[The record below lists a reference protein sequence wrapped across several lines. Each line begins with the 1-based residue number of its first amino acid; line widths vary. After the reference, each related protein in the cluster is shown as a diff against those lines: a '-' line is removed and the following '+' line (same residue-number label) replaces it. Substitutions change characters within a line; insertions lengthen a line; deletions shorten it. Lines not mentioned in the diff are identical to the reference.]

1 MEYLVSLIC
10 HSCSELLTVLNMS
23 FTHKMPCGECC
34 VLAFS
39 RQDVL
44 CQAVSVGFSLLMLR
58 GTLVP
63 LSVPSNYA
71 NNPGQF
77 LAPCEFH
84 HLIKIYNFL
93 DSVGNSVTGVI
104 NER

>member
-10 HSCSELLTVLNMS
+10 HACSELLTVLNMS

-63 LSVPSNYA
+63 LSVPIMLIIQGSSWH
-71 NNPGQF
+71 PVSSTSLLKSITF
-77 LAPCEFH
+77 L
-84 HLIKIYNFL
+84 I
-93 DSVGNSVTGVI
+93 V
-104 NER
+104 

>member
-1 MEYLVSLIC
+1 ML
-10 HSCSELLTVLNMS
+10 
-23 FTHKMPCGECC
+23 C
-34 VLAFS
+34 VGFQQARCL
-39 RQDVL
+39 L
-44 CQAVSVGFSLLMLR
+44 CQAVSVGFFLLMLR

-77 LAPCEFH
+77 LAPCEIH
-84 HLIKIYNFL
+84 QLIKIHNFL